1 MRLIT
6 AVTILLF
13 SQFAFGEY
21 VGESF
26 QKVLNQQAALATNP
40 AWAGFSY
47 ARVDT
52 SCVQAPQG
60 VTLEKF
66 ALIRITPQFKG
77 HFNFSLDHKEYLSP
91 QWLTK

>member
-1 MRLIT
+1 MRFIAT
-6 AVTILLF
+6 VAILLF

-26 QKVLNQQAALATNP
+26 QKVLNQQATMATNP
-40 AWAGFSY
+40 SWPGFSY

-52 SCVQAPQG
+52 SCVQAPKG

-77 HFNFSLDHKEYLSP
+77 HLNFYLDHKEVLSKG
-91 QWLTK
+91 WLTK